1 MRNRRIVQLIFFASS
16 IYLGVMFVR
25 FLNHIKGGDFTVVK
39 PGGVEAFLPIS
50 ALAALK
56 RFIATGNY
64 DWVHPAGLSLF
75 IIFIVL
81 SFLFRRSFC
90 GYVCPVGL
98 VSEAVSLIGKGM
110 RVNRY
115 AGYLLSVVKYGLFGF
130 FGYIILINMP
140 VAAIEGFLQSPYN
153 KLADAKMLEFFTAP
167 GTITIVFVI
176 AMTALTLIFKGF
188 WCKYLCPYG
197 VFHSLIAAFSPFVIK
212 RNADACVN
220 CMKCTNACPMN
231 IQVHESKLVLN
242 PDCIGCHDCIAVR
255 QNEKCLQTCGR
266 DIKAKYLP
274 FAVFGVAAVL
284 IIAAMVFGLWH
295 SSVSAEEYAF
305 WLSRLGQLS
314 H

>member
-1 MRNRRIVQLIFFASS
+1 MRNRRIVQLIFFVSS
-16 IYLGVMFVR
+16 IYLGFMFVR
-25 FLNHIKGGDFTVVK
+25 FLNAVKSGNFDVTK

-75 IIFIVL
+75 IIFIVI

-90 GYVCPVGL
+90 GYVCPVGF
-98 VSEAVSLIGKGM
+98 VSEMVSLIGRGK

-115 AGYLLSVVKYGLFGF
+115 VGYVLSVLKYGLFAF
-130 FGYIILINMP
+130 FAYIILFSMP
-140 VAAIEGFLQSPYN
+140 VSAIEGFLNSPYN
-153 KLADAKMLEFFTAP
+153 KLADAKMLEFFVSP
-167 GTITIVFVI
+167 GVSTMVFVV
-176 AMTALTLIFKGF
+176 AMIVLTLIFKGF
-188 WCKYLCPYG
+188 WCKFLCPYG
-197 VFHSLIAAFSPFVIK
+197 VFHSVIAAFSPFVIK

-220 CMKCTNACPMN
+220 CMKCTEACPMS

-242 PDCIGCHDCIAVR
+242 PDCIGCHDCVAVR
-255 QNEKCLQTCGR
+255 QNEKCLQTCGK

-274 FAVFGVAAVL
+274 FAVFGITVVL
-284 IIAAMVFGLWH
+284 IAAAIAFGLWQSRVP
-295 SSVSAEEYAF
+295 SSEYAF
-305 WLSRLGQLS
+305 WLSKLEQLS

>member
-1 MRNRRIVQLIFFASS
+1 MRNRRIVQFIFFASS
-16 IYLGVMFVR
+16 IYLGIMFVR
-25 FLNHIKGGDFTVVK
+25 FLNHIQSGRFDIVK

-56 RFIATGNY
+56 RFILTGSY

-75 IIFIVL
+75 IIFMIV

-90 GYVCPVGL
+90 GYICPVGF
-98 VSEAVSLIGKGM
+98 VSEMVSLIGRGM
-110 RVNRY
+110 RVNKY
-115 AGYLLSVVKYGLFGF
+115 AGYVLSVVKYGLFGF
-130 FGYIILINMP
+130 FAYIILVNMP
-140 VAAIEGFLQSPYN
+140 VSAIEGFLQSPYN
-153 KLADAKMLEFFTAP
+153 KLADAKMLEFFTSP
-167 GTITIVFVI
+167 GTITIIFVI
-176 AMTALTLIFKGF
+176 SMSALTLLFKGF

-197 VFHSLIAAFSPFVIK
+197 VFHSVIAAVSPFVIK
-212 RNADACVN
+212 RNADACVS

-231 IQVHESKLVLN
+231 IQVHEAKLVLN

-255 QNEKCLQTCGR
+255 QNEECLQTCGK

-274 FAVFGVAAVL
+274 FAVLGVSTALILAAV
-284 IIAAMVFGLWH
+284 AFGLWN